1 MEFSCGFVVG
11 GKVLRVLLLGVGGIL
26 FFEDFPTGLF
36 KLFEKLV
43 FSQAL
48 FLNLAAKV
56 STETL
61 KGLKGTLA
69 VHVFQFLQPYCYAIQ
84 Q

>member
-1 MEFSCGFVVG
+1 VASTIT
-11 GKVLRVLLLGVGGIL
+11 RVLLPGVGGIL

-61 KGLKGTLA
+61 SC
-69 VHVFQFLQPYCYAIQ
+69 VHTPDNS
-84 Q
+84 